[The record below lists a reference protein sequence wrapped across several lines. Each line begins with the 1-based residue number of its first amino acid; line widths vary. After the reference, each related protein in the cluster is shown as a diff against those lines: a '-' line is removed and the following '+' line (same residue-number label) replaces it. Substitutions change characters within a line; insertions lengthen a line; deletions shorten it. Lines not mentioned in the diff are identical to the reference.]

1 MARDNVNNQQI
12 VGDPTPQG
20 VGRPSNQVIL
30 TQLSITPLSTDNSG
44 VHFLSFILDSF
55 KDSYNINTN
64 SEVLFGRTD
73 PFRTYTNTE
82 RVITFGITV
91 HADEV
96 SFGFPDNTNAPNQAD
111 ANFQKLQN
119 LIRGAYPSYDESDKT
134 LATPPLFRVY
144 MTNLIQ
150 ENVKKGI
157 TGYFD
162 NITFDYQDPSGFSN
176 VPYGKHEGRTTPRV
190 YSLSFT
196 FHPLHED
203 PLGNFS
209 AGGLGVATP
218 EYMARFPYGGNVR
231 RDS

>member
-12 VGDPTPQG
+12 VGDPN
-20 VGRPSNQVIL
+20 SNQVIL
-30 TQLSITPLSTDNSG
+30 TELAITPLSTGISG
-44 VHFLSFILDSF
+44 VTFLNFILDSF

-96 SFGFPDNTNAPNQAD
+96 SFAPKNFVPASAPNRAD
-111 ANFQKLQN
+111 NNFNKLQD
-119 LIRGAYPSYDESDKT
+119 LIRGAYPSYNIADKT

-176 VPYGKHEGRTTPRV
+176 VPYGKHEGRTIPRV
-190 YSLSFT
+190 YSLNFT

-203 PLGNFS
+203 PLGDNL
-209 AGGLGVATP
+209 AGSSFATP
-218 EYMARFPYGGNVR
+218 RYMTRFPYGGDVGR
-231 RDS
+231 GS

>member
-1 MARDNVNNQQI
+1 MARDNVSASED
-12 VGDPTPQG
+12 VGDPITG
-20 VGRPSNQVIL
+20 GITL
-30 TQLSITPLSTDNSG
+30 TGLNITPLSTGISG
-44 VHFLSFILDSF
+44 VQFLNFILDSF

-96 SFGFPDNTNAPNQAD
+96 SFAAKNFVPASAPNRAD
-111 ANFQKLQN
+111 VNFQKLQN
-119 LIRGAYPSYDESDKT
+119 LIRGAYPAYNITDKT

-150 ENVKKGI
+150 EGPNKGI

-176 VPYGKHEGRTTPRV
+176 VPYGKHEGRTIPRV
-190 YSLSFT
+190 YSLSFS
-196 FHPLHED
+196 FHPLHEQ
-203 PLGNFS
+203 PLGDNL
-209 AGGLGVATP
+209 AGSDFATP

-231 RDS
+231 RSS

>member
-12 VGDPTPQG
+12 VGDPN
-20 VGRPSNQVIL
+20 SNQVIL
-30 TQLSITPLSTDNSG
+30 TELAITPLSTGISG
-44 VHFLSFILDSF
+44 VTFLNFILDSF

-82 RVITFGITV
+82 RVISFGITV
-91 HADEV
+91 HADETLLQSGPQRAEV
-96 SFGFPDNTNAPNQAD
+96 
-111 ANFQKLQN
+111 NFQNLQN
-119 LIRGAYPSYDESDKT
+119 LIRGAYPSYNTADKT

-150 ENVKKGI
+150 EDVKKGI

-176 VPYGKHEGRTTPRV
+176 VPYGKHEGRTIPRV
-190 YSLSFT
+190 YSLSFS
-196 FHPLHED
+196 FHPLHEN
-203 PLGNFS
+203 PLGSFS
-209 AGGLGVATP
+209 AGGLPVATP
-218 EYMARFPYGGNVR
+218 EYMLRFPYGGNVE

>member
-12 VGDPTPQG
+12 VGDPN
-20 VGRPSNQVIL
+20 SNQVIL
-30 TQLSITPLSTDNSG
+30 TELAITPLSTGISG
-44 VHFLSFILDSF
+44 VTFLNFILDSF

-96 SFGFPDNTNAPNQAD
+96 SFGFPENTNAPHRAD
-111 ANFQKLQN
+111 VNFQKLQN

-134 LATPPLFRVY
+134 LAIPPLFRVY

-150 ENVKKGI
+150 EDVKKGI

-176 VPYGKHEGRTTPRV
+176 VPYGKHEGRTIPRV
-190 YSLSFT
+190 YSLSFS
-196 FHPLHED
+196 FHPLHEK
-203 PLGNFS
+203 PLGSVSFG
-209 AGGLGVATP
+209 APGIGTP
-218 EYMARFPYGGNVR
+218 DYMTRFPYGGNVR

>member
-1 MARDNVNNQQI
+1 MARDNVNNQQM
-12 VGDPTPQG
+12 VGG
-20 VGRPSNQVIL
+20 SNSNQVIL
-30 TQLSITPLSTDNSG
+30 TELAITPLSTGISG
-44 VHFLSFILDSF
+44 VTFLNFILDSF

-96 SFGFPDNTNAPNQAD
+96 SFGFPENTNAPRRAD
-111 ANFQKLQN
+111 VNFQKLQN
-119 LIRGAYPSYDESDKT
+119 LIRGAYPSYNTADKT

-150 ENVKKGI
+150 EDVKKGI

-176 VPYGKHEGRTTPRV
+176 VPYGKHEGRTIPRV
-190 YSLSFT
+190 YSLSFS
-196 FHPLHED
+196 FHPLHEN
-203 PLGNFS
+203 PLGSFS
-209 AGGLGVATP
+209 AGGLPVATP
-218 EYMARFPYGGNVR
+218 EYMLRFPYGGNVG

>member
-12 VGDPTPQG
+12 VGDPN
-20 VGRPSNQVIL
+20 SNQVIL
-30 TQLSITPLSTDNSG
+30 TELAITPLSTGISG
-44 VHFLSFILDSF
+44 VTFLNFILDSF

-96 SFGFPDNTNAPNQAD
+96 SFAPKNFVPASAPNRAD
-111 ANFQKLQN
+111 NNFNKLQD
-119 LIRGAYPSYDESDKT
+119 LIRGAYPSYNIADKT

-176 VPYGKHEGRTTPRV
+176 VPYGKHEGRTIPRV
-190 YSLSFT
+190 YSLSFS
-196 FHPLHED
+196 FHPLHEN
-203 PLGNFS
+203 PLGSFS

-218 EYMARFPYGGNVR
+218 EYMARFPYGGNVG